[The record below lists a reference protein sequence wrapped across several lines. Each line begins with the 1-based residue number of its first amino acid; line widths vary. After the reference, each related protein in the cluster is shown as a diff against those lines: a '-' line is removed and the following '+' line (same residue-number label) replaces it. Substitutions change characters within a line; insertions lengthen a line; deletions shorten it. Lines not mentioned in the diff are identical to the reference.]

1 MEESERNDS
10 KFNINNTPLIDNNLI
25 ELSLINPINA
35 DSGSDEDEEEERDKV
50 DKLKTERMNT
60 ILPRHKAIPKQ
71 RSGSITNEGQ
81 SEEEEEE
88 KKEPF
93 NLIPVN
99 FFSFSFIYYILV
111 FLILFLCSFN
121 FSYLTLPYVVVT
133 IILCILSNLSENH
146 RFYDVV
152 YILRILLF
160 PFTCVYSFGVLLFK
174 LYMFSKIYD
183 DDSYPKENEE
193 FILNIGIFYYLEN
206 KDPFRFIRSIGPE
219 SIFFI
224 YSLFFSLLLFI
235 SQLNCPSEFPIC
247 FDIEN
252 KYREKTPKTIRRH
265 IKFTYL
271 ILMIFALYNPS
282 IISFTYLLMF
292 QVSLGFLANDNKS
305 YISKRY
311 CIIQILIIF
320 IFIIYSIHIILNN
333 LLQIHFFQKNYILYE
348 SKDCENNIW
357 VNLGINCTFFEN
369 VNYKLIFQCIGYA
382 FNILSFISM
391 EKVIRILANGNLV
404 TNDDYYKDHDDKI
417 FCDETDEVSWIIRKT
432 KNLFI
437 FIITCL
443 EERNFISHFCRVC
456 AIIHINYCKNFYSL
470 VVFLWLFFSFLFN
483 NIKATKN
490 ICIFCLIPILI
501 ISSLFY
507 NISNFY
513 IFDTDNST
521 SDKVYKFF
529 GLKKIDETYFSLS
542 FFSCHLFFLFIIT
555 FVSSLED
562 KVNKIDLK
570 ILDTSSKDE
579 EEEVIGHTGTI
590 SNISLL
596 SVNSLI
602 GVNIKKRKK
611 KKVNIEAN
619 NFEDKFKDLLQKKI
633 NKDDTKNKKDKNR
646 DENLTII
653 NILIKKLLMN
663 MNKINLILVYLVS
676 VSSINIIHLLLVLI
690 FILNV
695 ISSIWNSKINSKNLE
710 RGIKEESKI
719 KYYATKITLVLIQLC
734 FLFEFCI
741 DLYTFFVFD
750 ELEKEERK
758 DIIKLFEFILDFKN
772 NNNATNSY
780 DNSIEIL
787 LFVIAYF
794 YYFEYQ
800 IFLIKN
806 KKTQHKDLE
815 DLLNNK
821 NISFYSYF
829 KSTLKYTF
837 FIYDYII
844 NILNHIFI
852 WLYAYIL
859 IFFLSYYEL
868 NILFSIQ
875 LLLFLTSI
883 YLLLVKIQ
891 SNVNDNNLIY
901 NRNLSTKDIFVTYIF
916 LIYSVVNT
924 IVVYLYQFVRH
935 EYISKKIDEKFL
947 ESKELEY
954 IGLKKYTG
962 YLQLKLLPF
971 FVMNFVSILFLN
983 ELDNFQKRVEKEDKF
998 LKSNF
1003 SINNNISND
1012 NKSKQ
1017 VLNDNDLDYTEK
1029 FEKCRDEINNIKV
1042 KLFGINIVLV
1052 ITKIY
1057 WIFLFFMICSLFN
1070 SYYFSLSM
1078 AIYIIIFGIAFIR
1091 MFHQI
1096 LKYRNFNYISK
1107 NSKEISEESL
1117 EIVNRIK
1124 INRYHRE
1131 ISFRFL
1137 VAYSFLIY
1145 FLYYLYGIFDISTSY
1160 CNPDLWIGCNNTN
1173 SSDTSKD
1180 TRNDTSNDTSYANII
1195 IDTNNTTDNKN
1206 DTNIGLIKSISF
1218 IFGVYYDTK
1227 KEKILTVGWVHLFL
1241 CLLFCFDV
1249 YIQKIENYFNAIKA
1263 RKITEEDE
1271 KTLDLI
1277 WLRQRSL
1284 ESEVD
1289 SLIFPNKSN
1298 EKNENK
1304 QNEIIG
1310 TLRESVG
1317 KRISEDLS
1325 NVIKIFYLYKIKEKR
1340 DKEKK
1345 KVMQSIRYI
1354 FEEII
1359 ILILV
1364 IGGIRKAN
1372 IWSVIYM
1379 LFVFYIIFTNRT
1391 INKFYYFYCFD
1402 IIGIISQIFLFVINI
1417 DSNILP
1423 KKVSDDI
1430 INLTKEH
1437 LRIPWVEKE
1446 DHIILSFIFGVG
1458 VDKVQINTI
1467 YYDFL
1472 LIVLIYIYLENFTYK
1487 FYNESN
1493 SNDRLIM
1500 PFVKG
1505 NLLYDAMIDNP
1516 SLKNREIDISRK
1528 DFSEIK
1534 AVIKKNTFIESVI
1547 AIRYDDFLIA
1557 LKKLKLVKD
1566 DYKNKSSF
1574 NEKKI
1579 NNDEMALQRQKL
1591 LLKLNAKTQQIF
1603 NLFEFVKIILYLSSH
1618 NLVLIINILLSMM
1631 IPGIVSLVYIIFFI
1645 IFLTKSNSL
1654 IQGKKYYYPHFTKY
1668 IRLILL
1674 IDISLQLFCQY
1685 FLGDGIYSRILG
1697 VLGIKQLII
1706 FRGKEVERIDAT
1718 FDFLLAKSISFFF
1731 ISLQILIY
1739 SSVDFIEYYFIYL
1752 LTLRVNEYKMAKINA
1767 FKFNNERMDVMA
1779 QSLSLKEDA
1788 YNTMNELQCLLED
1801 WKTIFAKRKKKL
1813 SIKRNTKYKLKEEEI
1828 SNFINEEEA
1837 KQTIKEWIMDKF
1849 LINLYVYIHKYSSPY
1864 QTLGNN
1870 EMYELEKNIIQGET
1884 KPITYIEFLI
1894 DFYLDALSP
1903 FNLTEQGLSIV
1914 ESILNGTRD
1923 ERREEIE
1930 KIKKKRELEKEE
1942 RIKENENLKKKCQ
1955 ELIENVK
1962 RIDSIIENLEQEI
1975 NNDTERNLGNIIN
1988 VDKNEKGSFNLDF
2001 GNLIETKKDNPKVEE
2016 EISEKNDFLI
2026 EAYDSDLSKADKNK
2040 LLSNYQK
2047 AKKII
2052 LEEEKKIQRKIYK
2065 YEDTC
2070 QREEKHNK
2078 NKYLDD
2084 EMEIDGSKR
2093 EINKI
2098 NLKDE
2103 KYLKFDI
2110 LKKKSILFTRY
2121 LKNSF
2126 IFSCILLDL
2135 KSCLAYNFHWFC
2147 YILMILNHMYSA
2159 SLISFFYP
2167 LTIFCYALLE
2177 YPRPHKK
2184 YWKICLYYTFLIL
2197 FLKLILTLDFDDLF
2211 SKKEDGDF
2219 REFLNVL
2226 SDYRIGFKYC
2236 ESTMGKDFFSY
2247 IILDILVI
2255 VSLMIY
2261 INILLINGTYNK
2273 REIEIESIYSAME
2286 RVAISNCLDINDDEI
2301 KDFNKEF
2308 LSSSGVTGYK
2318 RIESLSKIKDE
2329 NGKHRRR
2336 GRVSLMDG
2344 FLQKKMIKNDN
2355 KVQKEKNEKTEKEEE
2370 NKEIKKSYFQRLI
2383 PKNRNE
2389 KPGDEYYPIYTAA
2402 LFILLAY
2409 ILLFFNNM
2417 VKDENYG
2424 DLSLDVQ
2431 QFNGLMVIY
2440 FIIHVII
2447 LILDRAILLFQNSSN
2462 IRYKYYLYNKKDF
2475 NDLGDILNFRKKSK
2489 DDKREYFKKNLT
2501 VIEDKLIELYPKK
2514 KRWSNHSLI
2523 IPIQYLS
2530 DLREEYFVSFKQI
2543 EDFNRPLFF
2552 KYILYIFIVIFVHF
2566 ITFIYFPMKGN
2577 INSGNELFCVEEG
2590 KCNDFNSNKSLIFFY
2605 LFYLFYL
2612 VPSALQIKYGFN
2624 DMKKKSLLK
2633 RNHTEINNLLVNIYQ
2648 QVPFLNEIKN
2658 ILDWTLTSTSLDL
2671 GQWIQFES
2679 IYEAIFS
2686 TYSDDR
2692 DEENVIGLQ
2701 IDKMRKA
2708 QKGGVLSF
2716 ILISALIF
2724 PLIIFSSI
2732 NPTNIINSVYD
2743 AKLKV
2748 DLSFTY
2754 QDNEVKKY
2762 TLFENNRPES
2772 ISEITDE
2779 IFREFNYTLSVKTRS
2794 FPKQQIQTIKFY
2806 ETSDTNWDLVLP
2818 HIQTIVNEL
2827 NISNPENKV
2836 NSIDLII
2843 QTQFTRPLPAEAQI
2857 VTDEITANIFD
2868 INYDNSKDSTSE
2880 GAQKAFNLSNAFTNC
2895 EDTYINFYDIYTP
2908 SRKLS
2913 SSTNPIIIED
2923 LKHFYPLGIQLGFQ
2937 GCDNSTGK
2945 NNFLQSYFTLKSLKN
2960 KKEENNTKI
2969 NDEAMTFHIFSET
2982 ISPTTSSYSVYAF
2995 YTAVILVFGEYVRDF
3010 CSGEPEKVTLNEMP
3024 DPKKMVDLCEGITIA
3039 RNSREFRMEKK
3050 LYFILIELLRE
3061 PTYLKEITKSSVERF
3076 EEREENA
3083 KFVTTDEI
3091 D

>member
-1 MEESERNDS
+1 MKESEEKDS
-10 KFNINNTPLIDNNLI
+10 SLNINNTPLIDNNLI
-25 ELSLINPINA
+25 EMSLLNPING
-35 DSGSDEDEEEERDKV
+35 DSGSDEDEEEEKDKV
-50 DKLKTERMNT
+50 EQLKSDRINT

-71 RSGSITNEGQ
+71 RSGSLTNEGQ
-81 SEEEEEE
+81 SDEEEEE
-88 KKEPF
+88 KKEPW

-99 FFSFSFIYYILV
+99 FFSFSLIFYVLV

-121 FSYLTLPYVVVT
+121 FSFLTLPYVVIT

-146 RFYDVV
+146 RFYDVL
-152 YILRILLF
+152 YILRILMF
-160 PFTCVYSFGVLLFK
+160 PFTCIYSLGVLLFK
-174 LYMFSKIYD
+174 LYMFSKVYD
-183 DDSYPKENEE
+183 DDLYPKENEE
-193 FILNIGIFYYLEN
+193 FLLNMGIFYYLEN
-206 KDPFRFIRSIGPE
+206 KNTFYLIKSIGPE
-219 SIFFI
+219 SILFI

-265 IKFTYL
+265 VKFTYL
-271 ILMIFALYNPS
+271 MLMIFSYFNPS
-282 IISFTYLLMF
+282 ITTFTYLLMF
-292 QVSLGFLANDNKS
+292 QICLGFLANDNKA
-305 YISKRY
+305 YITKKF
-311 CIIQILIIF
+311 CIIQIIIVF

-333 LLQIHFFQKNYILYE
+333 LLQINFFQMNYLLDGSEPDKEKTCKNA
-348 SKDCENNIW
+348 NNIW
-357 VNLGINCTFFEN
+357 INIGINCTYNINNFE
-369 VNYKLIFQCIGYA
+369 LIYQYIGYA

-391 EKVIRILANGNLV
+391 EKVIRIVANGNLV
-404 TNDDYYKDHDDKI
+404 TNDDYYKDYDDKI
-417 FCDETDEVSWIIRKT
+417 FFDETDEVSWIIRKI
-432 KNLFI
+432 KNLFV
-437 FIITCL
+437 FIITFL
-443 EERNFISHFCRVC
+443 EGRNFISHFCRIC
-456 AIIHINYCKNFYSL
+456 AIIHINYCQNFYSL
-470 VVFLWLFFSFLFN
+470 VVFLWLFFSFLCN
-483 NIKATKN
+483 NIQSTKN
-490 ICIFCLIPILI
+490 LCIFCIIPVLI
-501 ISSLFY
+501 ISSFCY
-507 NISNFY
+507 NLSNFN
-513 IFDTDNST
+513 IFDIGDAT
-521 SDKVYKFF
+521 SNKDFYTFF
-529 GLKKIDETYFSLS
+529 GLKKLNKYFFLS
-542 FFSCHLFFLFIIT
+542 FISCHLFFLLIIT

-570 ILDTSSKDE
+570 ILPTSSKE
-579 EEEVIGHTGTI
+579 EEEEIIGHTGTL

-596 SVNSLI
+596 NVNSLI
-602 GVNIKKRKK
+602 GVNKKKKSK
-611 KKVNIEAN
+611 KKVNIEEK

-633 NKDDTKNKKDKNR
+633 NKDDNKDKKDKNK

-653 NILIKKLLMN
+653 NILIKKILIH
-663 MNKINLILVYLVS
+663 MNKINLILVYLVA

-695 ISSIWNSKINSKNLE
+695 VSSIWNSKVNSKNLE
-710 RGIKEESKI
+710 RGIKDESKI
-719 KYYATKITLVLIQLC
+719 KYYATKITLVVIQLC
-734 FLFEFCI
+734 FLFEFFI
-741 DLYTFFVFD
+741 DLYKCFFLSD
-750 ELEKEERK
+750 EEKKKEKK
-758 DIIKLFEFILDFKN
+758 DIIEIFKFILYFKEKVDE
-772 NNNATNSY
+772 NSC
-780 DNSIEIL
+780 ETL

-806 KKTQHKDLE
+806 RKTQHKDLE

-844 NILNHIFI
+844 NIINHIFL
-852 WLYAYIL
+852 WFYTFIL

-868 NILFSIQ
+868 NIFFAVQ
-875 LLLFLTSI
+875 LLLLLISI
-883 YLLLVKIQ
+883 YCLLVKIQ

-901 NRNLSTKDIFVTYIF
+901 NRKNSTKDIFVTYIF
-916 LIYSVVNT
+916 LIASIANT
-924 IVVYLYQFVRH
+924 IVVYLYQFICH
-935 EYISKKIDEKFL
+935 DYWYNKIKDTFL
-947 ESKELEY
+947 VNKELQY
-954 IGLKKYTG
+954 IGLKKYSG

-971 FVMNFVSILFLN
+971 FVINFASILFLN

-1003 SINNNISND
+1003 SMNNNISND

-1017 VLNDNDLDYTEK
+1017 NLNDKDLDYIEK
-1029 FEKCRDEINNIKV
+1029 FEKCKDEINNIKM
-1042 KLFGINIVLV
+1042 KLFGINIVLI

-1057 WIFLFFMICSLFN
+1057 WIFLFFMICTLFN

-1078 AIYIIIFGIAFIR
+1078 AIYIIIFGLAFIR

-1096 LKYRNFNYISK
+1096 LEYRNINYISK

-1117 EIVNRIK
+1117 EIENRIK

-1145 FLYYLYGIFDISTSY
+1145 FLYYIYGIYDISISY
-1160 CNPDLWIGCNNTN
+1160 CSPNIWIGC
-1173 SSDTSKD
+1173 
-1180 TRNDTSNDTSYANII
+1180 
-1195 IDTNNTTDNKN
+1195 DNKDNIVDENYDINN
-1206 DTNIGLIKSISF
+1206 DLKDDTIGLIKSLSF
-1218 IFGVYYDTK
+1218 IFGVYYNTK
-1227 KEKILTVGWVHLFL
+1227 KERILWVGWVHLFL

-1249 YIQKIENYFNAIKA
+1249 YIQKIENYFNAIKT

-1277 WLRQRSL
+1277 WLRQKSL

-1289 SLIFPNKSN
+1289 SLIFPNKAN

-1310 TLRESVG
+1310 TLRESIG

-1325 NVIKIFYLYKIKEKR
+1325 SVIKIFYLYKIKEKR

-1359 ILILV
+1359 ILVLV

-1372 IWSVIYM
+1372 IWSVIYI
-1379 LFVFYIIFTNRT
+1379 LFVFFVIFTNRSM
-1391 INKFYYFYCFD
+1391 NKFYYFYCFD
-1402 IIGIISQIFLFVINI
+1402 IIGIIIQIFLFVTNI
-1417 DSNILP
+1417 EPSILP
-1423 KKVSDDI
+1423 KEVNEVIYS
-1430 INLTKEH
+1430 LTKKH
-1437 LRIPWVEKE
+1437 LNIPWVNKKN
-1446 DHIILSFIFGVG
+1446 HIILSFIFGVG
-1458 VDKVQINTI
+1458 VDKEQINTI
-1467 YYDFL
+1467 YYDFF

-1487 FYNESN
+1487 IYTESN
-1493 SNDRLIM
+1493 STDRLIM

-1516 SLKNREIDISRK
+1516 SLKNRDIDISRK

-1534 AVIKKNTFIESVI
+1534 SVIKKNTFIESVI

-1557 LKKLKLVKD
+1557 LKKLKIVKD
-1566 DYKNKSSF
+1566 DHRKIDSIK
-1574 NEKKI
+1574 EKKI
-1579 NNDEMALQRQKL
+1579 NGDEMAVQRQKL
-1591 LLKLNAKTQQIF
+1591 LIKLNAKTQQIF
-1603 NLFEFVKIILYLSSH
+1603 NLFEFVKIIIYLSSH
-1618 NLVLIINILLSMM
+1618 NFILIINILISMM
-1631 IPGIVSLVYIIFFI
+1631 IPGIISLVYIIFFI
-1645 IFLTKSNSL
+1645 IFLAKSNSL
-1654 IQGKKYYYPHFTKY
+1654 IQGKRYYYPHFTKY

-1674 IDISLQLFCQY
+1674 IDISFQIACQY
-1685 FLGDGIYSRILG
+1685 SMKEGFYSQILEILG
-1697 VLGIKQLII
+1697 VKKLII
-1706 FRGKEVERIDAT
+1706 FNNDEVEENEES
-1718 FDFLLAKSISFFF
+1718 FDYLLAKAFSFFF

-1779 QSLSLKEDA
+1779 KSLSLKEDA
-1788 YNTMNELQCLLED
+1788 FNTMNELQCLLED
-1801 WKTIFAKRKKKL
+1801 WRSIFAKRKKKL

-1828 SNFINEEEA
+1828 SNLINEEEA
-1837 KQTIKEWIMDKF
+1837 KQTIKDWIMDKF

-1914 ESILNGTRD
+1914 ESIINGSME
-1923 ERREEIE
+1923 ERRQEIE
-1930 KIKKKRELEKEE
+1930 KIKKNRELEKEK
-1942 RIKENENLKKKCQ
+1942 RVKENENLKKKCQ
-1955 ELIENVK
+1955 ELMENVK
-1962 RIDSIIENLEQEI
+1962 RIDSIIEKLEQEI
-1975 NNDTERNLGNIIN
+1975 KNDSEGNFGSVNDVDRNEN
-1988 VDKNEKGSFNLDF
+1988 GSFNLDF
-2001 GNLIETKKDNPKVEE
+2001 RNLIVEE
-2016 EISEKNDFLI
+2016 KKEDVKPEEIGEKGEKNDFLI
-2026 EAYDSDLSKADKNK
+2026 ESYDSDLSKADKNK

-2052 LEEEKKIQRKIYK
+2052 LEEEKKIQRKIWK
-2065 YEDTC
+2065 YEDIC
-2070 QREEKHNK
+2070 EREEKHNK

-2084 EMEIDGSKR
+2084 EMEVDGAKR

-2098 NLKDE
+2098 DLKDE
-2103 KYLKFDI
+2103 KFLKFEI

-2147 YILMILNHMYSA
+2147 YILMIINHMYSA

-2167 LTIFCYALLE
+2167 ITIFCYALLE
-2177 YPRPHKK
+2177 FPRPKK
-2184 YWKICLYYTFLIL
+2184 RYWKICLYYTFLIL
-2197 FLKLILTLDFDDLF
+2197 FIKLIFTLDLYTLF
-2211 SKKEDGDF
+2211 MDKDQFK
-2219 REFLNVL
+2219 EFLDTLDN
-2226 SDYRIGFKYC
+2226 YRIGFHYC
-2236 ESTMGKDFFSY
+2236 ELTMGKEFFSY

-2273 REIEIESIYSAME
+2273 RELEIESIYSAME
-2286 RVAISNCLDINDDEI
+2286 RVAISNCLDIKDDEI

-2329 NGKHRRR
+2329 SGKHRRK

-2344 FLQKKMIKNDN
+2344 FLQKKMIKTEIKN
-2355 KVQKEKNEKTEKEEE
+2355 QKEKNEKTEKEEE
-2370 NKEIKKSYFQRLI
+2370 NKEINKSYFQRLF
-2383 PKNRNE
+2383 PRNRNE
-2389 KPGDEYYPIYTAA
+2389 KPGDEYYPIYTTA

-2409 ILLFFNNM
+2409 ILLFFNYM

-2424 DLSLDVQ
+2424 SLSLDVQ

-2440 FIIHVII
+2440 FIFHVVI

-2475 NDLGDILNFRKKSK
+2475 NDLGDLLNFRKKSK

-2501 VIEDKLIELYPKK
+2501 AVEDKLIELYPKK

-2543 EDFNRPLFF
+2543 EDFNKPLFF

-2566 ITFIYFPMKGN
+2566 ITFVYFPMKGN
-2577 INSGNELFCVEEG
+2577 INSGNEVFCIEQG
-2590 KCNDFNSNKSLIFFY
+2590 KCNDFNSNIALIFFYIFY
-2605 LFYLFYL
+2605 LFYLI
-2612 VPSALQIKYGFN
+2612 PSALQIKYGFN
-2624 DMKKKSLLK
+2624 DMKKKSILK
-2633 RNHTEINNLLVNIYQ
+2633 RSPSDLNNLLVTIYQ
-2648 QVPFLNEIKN
+2648 QIPFLNEIKN

-2692 DEENVIGLQ
+2692 DEENVIGQ
-2701 IDKMRKA
+2701 KIDKMRKA

-2716 ILISALIF
+2716 ILITALIF
-2724 PLIIFSSI
+2724 PLVMFSSI

-2743 AKLKV
+2743 GKLKV

-2772 ISEITDE
+2772 ITEITDE
-2779 IFREFNYTLSVKTRS
+2779 IFKEFNYTLSVKTRS

-2827 NISNPENKV
+2827 NISNPENTV
-2836 NSIDLII
+2836 NSINLII

-2857 VTDEITANIFD
+2857 VTDEITANIYNRD
-2868 INYDNSKDSTSE
+2868 QDSDSE

-2913 SSTNPIIIED
+2913 SSTDPIIIED
-2923 LKHFYPLGIQLGFQ
+2923 IKHFYPLGIQLGFQ
-2937 GCDNSTGK
+2937 GCDNSSGK

-2960 KKEENNTKI
+2960 KKDENNTKI
-2969 NDEAMTFHIFSET
+2969 HDEAMTFHIFSET

-3010 CSGEPEKVTLNEMP
+3010 CSGEPEKVILNEMP
-3024 DPKKMVDLCEGITIA
+3024 DPRKMVDLCEGITIA